1 MSVEL
6 LLAMIIFVLV
16 ISTTPGP
23 NNLMLLASGVNYGF
37 RRSLPHV
44 FGICFGF
51 AFMILVIG
59 LGLGQLFVAYPITYQ
74 ILRYGGGAYMVWLA
88 WQIANSGPV
97 DSDRSAKN
105 PMTFIQAALFQW
117 VNPKAWIMAI
127 SSIAT
132 YTPGNGALLPLIIL
146 SVVFG
151 VFCFPSI
158 SLWVLG
164 GTALRNYLSNM
175 KVVRIFNIAMAV
187 LLVLSMAPLLWH

>member
-1 MSVEL
+1 
-6 LLAMIIFVLV
+6 
-16 ISTTPGP
+16 
-23 NNLMLLASGVNYGF
+23 
-37 RRSLPHV
+37 
-44 FGICFGF
+44 
-51 AFMILVIG
+51 
-59 LGLGQLFVAYPITYQ
+59 
-74 ILRYGGGAYMVWLA
+74 
-88 WQIANSGPV
+88 
-97 DSDRSAKN
+97 
-105 PMTFIQAALFQW
+105 MTFIQAALFQW

-164 GTALRNYLSNM
+164 GTALRNYLGNM
-175 KVVRIFNIAMAV
+175 KVIRTFNIAMAV